1 MPAIYGVGSGFG
13 VRANLIVRR
22 YLVRFDEG
30 CTRNGRCYNALAGI
44 VRVSVMYPWPFN
56 VDDALLDHS
65 LRIALD
71 YLEMTGQAEPFEDV
85 RRRAAVAI
93 LTAWNR
99 GVRHPIRLGNVGIMA
114 AKSQVDHPN
123 LQSMYPRV
131 S

>member
-1 MPAIYGVGSGFG
+1 
-13 VRANLIVRR
+13 
-22 YLVRFDEG
+22 
-30 CTRNGRCYNALAGI
+30 
-44 VRVSVMYPWPFN
+44 MYPWPFN

-85 RRRAAVAI
+85 RRRAAAAI

-114 AKSQVDHPN
+114 AKPQVDHPN